1 MTAIGPIETK
11 TNSII
16 TLLSNGQI
24 QAALDS
30 ALTLMKDYPKD
41 SMLLNITGACYA
53 GLDQLNDAVDYYERA
68 ISIKPDYAKAFYN
81 LAGALQE
88 LGRLDESV
96 KSP

>member
-30 ALTLMKDYPKD
+30 KQAALEDVKKADRRIITDLKREMTKILRQTKMEKDEQNKYQ
-41 SMLLNITGACYA
+41 I
-53 GLDQLNDAVDYYERA
+53 
-68 ISIKPDYAKAFYN
+68 
-81 LAGALQE
+81 
-88 LGRLDESV
+88 
-96 KSP
+96 